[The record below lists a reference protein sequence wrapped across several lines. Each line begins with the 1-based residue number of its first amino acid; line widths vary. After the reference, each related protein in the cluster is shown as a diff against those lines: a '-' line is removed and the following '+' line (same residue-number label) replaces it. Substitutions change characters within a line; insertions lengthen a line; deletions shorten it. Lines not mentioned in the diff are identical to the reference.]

1 MSLNSGYC
9 YDFNENERS
18 KKYNRFLKQINLY
31 PESVYYLNNQLLYH
45 PYLEIYKANMLFY
58 FVSTQNDLV
67 GNSRVKYN
75 LSFLPKQ
82 NL

>member
-1 MSLNSGYC
+1 MILMKMKEAKNIT
-9 YDFNENERS
+9 DFLSRLT
-18 KKYNRFLKQINLY
+18 YIQ
-31 PESVYYLNNQLLYH
+31 ESVYYLNNQLLYH